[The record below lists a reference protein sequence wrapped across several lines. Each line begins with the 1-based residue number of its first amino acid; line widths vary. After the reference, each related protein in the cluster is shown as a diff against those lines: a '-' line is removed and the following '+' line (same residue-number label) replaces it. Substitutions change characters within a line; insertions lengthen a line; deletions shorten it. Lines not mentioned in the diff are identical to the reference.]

1 MKPKTIIII
10 VAIIAILFIF
20 TSAYTIDET
29 EQVVITQFGR
39 VIGSPKTSP
48 GLYFKTPFIQNT
60 NYFPKNLLD
69 WDGDPGQ
76 IPTLEKTYIWVDT
89 FVRWKIVDPVKYF
102 QTVNNT
108 VSALIEQK
116 DYGPAEDTTY

>member
-1 MKPKTIIII
+1 MKSKTIIII
-10 VAIIAILFIF
+10 VAIVTVFLIF
-20 TSAYTIDET
+20 ASAYTIDET

-60 NYFPKNLLD
+60 NYFPKNLLE

-89 FVRWKIVDPVKYF
+89 F
-102 QTVNNT
+102 
-108 VSALIEQK
+108 
-116 DYGPAEDTTY
+116 